1 MDAVHILMWRL
12 CEFYED
18 SFSGTSWASMGLRLI
33 AVRFAMSSPRER
45 KTYHHGDLR
54 QALVQAGMGLA
65 RVGGPEAV
73 VLREATRRA
82 GVAPNAAYRH
92 FANREALFDA
102 VRAAALGALAQAIEQ
117 EMEAARGID
126 DMAQRS
132 RALLAAVGRGYLGFA
147 QAETGW
153 FRSAFAWGVYDG
165 AVAPDAAHTAA
176 MGLNPFERLGY
187 ALDAMRDAGV
197 LAAERRPGA
206 EFLAWSAVHGMA
218 LLMIDG
224 PLRHAPPQM
233 RQALALRLL
242 HMVEEGI

>member
-1 MDAVHILMWRL
+1 
-12 CEFYED
+12 
-18 SFSGTSWASMGLRLI
+18 
-33 AVRFAMSSPRER
+33 MSAPKPRD
-45 KTYHHGDLR
+45 TYHHGDLR
-54 QALVQAGMGLA
+54 QALVQAGLELA
-65 RVGGPEAV
+65 RAGGPDAI

-117 EMEAARGID
+117 EMAAARSIAEAAL
-126 DMAQRS
+126 RS

-153 FRSAFAWGVYDG
+153 FRTAFAWGSHDVD
-165 AVAPDAAHTAA
+165 VPPDAARTAG
-176 MGLNPFERLGY
+176 MGLNPFELLGY

-206 EFLAWSAVHGMA
+206 EFLAWSSVHGMA

-224 PLRHAPPQM
+224 PLRHAPPEQRM
-233 RQALALRLL
+233 ALAGRLL
-242 HMVEEGI
+242 AMVEAGI